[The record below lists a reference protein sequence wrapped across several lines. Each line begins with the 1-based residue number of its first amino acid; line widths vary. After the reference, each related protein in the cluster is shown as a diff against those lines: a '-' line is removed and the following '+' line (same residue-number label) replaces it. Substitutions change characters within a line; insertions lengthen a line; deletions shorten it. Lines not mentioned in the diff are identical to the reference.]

1 MGVDQHIDWRAAAAS
16 ALDWWRD
23 AGVDTLIDEAPR
35 DWFKPAAV
43 PMPVPVPGAAAPV
56 APQPAAMPANLREF
70 EAWRIGAAA
79 PDAGWNRP
87 IAPQGDAHAGL
98 MILIDMPEREDAA
111 TGQLLSGE
119 PGRLFDR
126 MLAAIGR
133 DRQSIYLA
141 SLAAAR
147 PVSGQI
153 PTEALDRLTETAL
166 HHIALVR
173 PKRLLLLGNA
183 ASRAVLGANAAAAR
197 QSLHVLNHA
206 GGQSGAV
213 ASFHP
218 RFLLQQPARKAEAWR
233 DLQMV
238 IGGIDA

>member
-1 MGVDQHIDWRAAAAS
+1 MGADQHIDWQKTAAS
-16 ALDWWRD
+16 ALDWWRE
-23 AGVDTLIDEAPR
+23 AGVDTLVDEAPR
-35 DWFKPAAV
+35 DWLKPVLAATPATV
-43 PMPVPVPGAAAPV
+43 AAAPI
-56 APQPAAMPANLREF
+56 AAQPAAMPANLREF
-70 EAWRIGAAA
+70 EAWRISAAA
-79 PDAGWNRP
+79 PDNGWNTP
-87 IAPQGDAHAGL
+87 IAPQGNAGSGL
-98 MILIDMPEREDAA
+98 MVLVDVPEREDAA
-111 TGQLLSGE
+111 SGQLLSGE

-141 SLAAAR
+141 SLAVAR

-153 PTEALDRLTETAL
+153 AAEAQYRLAEIVR
-166 HHIALVR
+166 HHIALAR

-197 QSLHVLNHA
+197 QTLHVLNHA
-206 GGQSGAV
+206 GGQSEVV

-238 IGGIDA
+238 IGGIDR

>member
-1 MGVDQHIDWRAAAAS
+1 LAATPA
-16 ALDWWRD
+16 
-23 AGVDTLIDEAPR
+23 TL
-35 DWFKPAAV
+35 
-43 PMPVPVPGAAAPV
+43 AAAPV
-56 APQPAAMPANLREF
+56 AIQPAAMPANLREF
-70 EAWRIGAAA
+70 EAWRISAAA
-79 PDAGWNRP
+79 PDNGWNTP
-87 IAPQGDAHAGL
+87 IAPQGNAGSGL
-98 MILIDMPEREDAA
+98 MVLVDLPEREDAA

-141 SLAAAR
+141 SLAVAR

-153 PTEALDRLTETAL
+153 AAEAQDRLAEIVR
-166 HHIALVR
+166 HHIALAR

-197 QSLHVLNHA
+197 QTLHVLNHA
-206 GGQSGAV
+206 GGQSEVV

-218 RFLLQQPARKAEAWR
+218 RLLLDRPAYKAEAWK

-238 IGGIDA
+238 IGGIER

>member
-1 MGVDQHIDWRAAAAS
+1 MGADQHIDWQKTAAS
-16 ALDWWRD
+16 ALDWWCE
-23 AGVDTLIDEAPR
+23 AGVDTLVDEAPR
-35 DWFKPAAV
+35 DWLKPTVALTPAT
-43 PMPVPVPGAAAPV
+43 AAARV
-56 APQPAAMPANLREF
+56 AAQLAAMPANLREF
-70 EAWRIGAAA
+70 EAWRIGAAS
-79 PDAGWNRP
+79 PDSGWNTP
-87 IAPQGDAHAGL
+87 IAPQGDAGAGL
-98 MILIDMPEREDAA
+98 MVLVDMPEREDAS

-141 SLAAAR
+141 SLAVAR
-147 PVSGQI
+147 PISGQI
-153 PTEALDRLTETAL
+153 AAEVQERLAEIAR
-166 HHIALVR
+166 HHIALAR

-197 QSLHVLNHA
+197 QTLHVLNHA
-206 GGQSGAV
+206 GGQSGVV

-238 IGGIDA
+238 IGGIDR

>member
-1 MGVDQHIDWRAAAAS
+1 MGADQHIDWQKTAAS
-16 ALDWWRD
+16 ALDWWRE
-23 AGVDTLIDEAPR
+23 AGVDTLVDEAPR
-35 DWFKPAAV
+35 DWLKPALTAA
-43 PMPVPVPGAAAPV
+43 PATLAAAPV
-56 APQPAAMPANLREF
+56 ATQPAAMPANLREF
-70 EAWRIGAAA
+70 EAWRISAAA
-79 PDAGWNRP
+79 PDNGWNTP
-87 IAPQGDAHAGL
+87 LAPQGNAGSGL
-98 MILIDMPEREDAA
+98 MVLVDLPEREDAA

-141 SLAAAR
+141 SLAVAR

-153 PTEALDRLTETAL
+153 AAEAQDRLAEIVR
-166 HHIALVR
+166 HHIALAR

-197 QSLHVLNHA
+197 QTLHVLNHA
-206 GGQSGAV
+206 GGQSEVV

-218 RFLLQQPARKAEAWR
+218 RLLLDRPAYKAEAWK

-238 IGGIDA
+238 IGGIER